1 MRPIAEQWIAWALVR
16 GQMVHWVDGACR
28 VDPSRLIPLL
38 ETLGGDVEARLSRLY
53 LSRGFTLHQLDKQ
66 LERLSDELTITCGPL
81 LVVDGLLAMHEDD
94 AIRRIESRYLLRRHL
109 GLLERLVQKHNT
121 AVLVITQSHSACPLH
136 QRRIRSVHRCAQ
148 NHLVGMWKGPDEGE
162 NFTFHHL
169 RTGIQG
175 RWLPRRES
183 QTCFRI
189 KPRTPNE
196 QRATHPEHSLFCM
209 SRNEVKQRGLF
220 LTVLQHRIRP
230 TKWSEDRPNRNALRE
245 RRNAR
250 GNQRCPPWRAG
261 VRRPRSHG
269 PTDPAPLRLPQH
281 NAPSPRRHMNSL
293 LMGTH
298 EGCKGEVLHAIVAQF
313 FADTSS

>member
-1 MRPIAEQWIAWALVR
+1 MHLQFNKGVLARIDDLLQRPSMIDMTPNEMSTRTDLAYTHPHTIDMMQVRPQPGQLYHLSGPGRTGRSMRPIAEQWIAWALVR

-38 ETLGGDVEARLSRLY
+38 ETLGGDVEACLSRFY

-66 LERLSDELTITCGPL
+66 LERLSDELTITRAPL

-148 NHLVGMWKGPDEGE
+148 NHLVGMWKGTRRRRELHL
-162 NFTFHHL
+162 HHL

-189 KPRTPNE
+189 KPRTSNE
-196 QRATHPEHSLFCM
+196 QRATIPA
-209 SRNEVKQRGLF
+209 G
-220 LTVLQHRIRP
+220 
-230 TKWSEDRPNRNALRE
+230 AL
-245 RRNAR
+245 
-250 GNQRCPPWRAG
+250 
-261 VRRPRSHG
+261 
-269 PTDPAPLRLPQH
+269 PLL
-281 NAPSPRRHMNSL
+281 
-293 LMGTH
+293 H
-298 EGCKGEVLHAIVAQF
+298 EQE
-313 FADTSS
+313 